1 MVSAILLAAGE
12 SKRMGKRDKRF
23 LQYQGRPLVE
33 HVLDQ
38 IRQSQAGEVIVVCN
52 GQDDDRLRT
61 FQSERIQIVV
71 NSAFRQGMTTSIQAG
86 IRVTSPDT
94 QGYMI
99 CLADQPLLQPTEYTE
114 LIKAFETAYQRH
126 PQSMVVPFYEG
137 KKGNP
142 VIFSA
147 HYRAA
152 ILAHKE
158 MDGCKEIVQANRL
171 HLVPLAMPTPHILV
185 DVDTPE
191 DYAGLG

>member
-23 LQYQGRPLVE
+23 LPYQSRPLVE

-38 IRQSQAGEVIVVCN
+38 IAQSQAVEVIVVRN
-52 GQDDDRLRT
+52 GQNDDSLEAL
-61 FQSERIQIVV
+61 QHERIRVIV
-71 NSAFRQGMTTSIQAG
+71 NPDFQQGMTTSIQVGVQAA
-86 IRVTSPDT
+86 SPET

-99 CLADQPLLQPTEYTE
+99 CLADQPLLQPSEYTQ
-114 LIKAFETAYQRH
+114 LITAFEAAFQH
-126 PQSMVVPFYEG
+126 NPESILVPFYGG

-147 HYRAA
+147 SYRAA
-152 ILAHKE
+152 ILTHTE
-158 MDGCKEIVQANRL
+158 MEGCKEIVQANQANLVRL
-171 HLVPLAMPTPHILV
+171 SMSTPHILV

-191 DYAGLG
+191 DYAELG